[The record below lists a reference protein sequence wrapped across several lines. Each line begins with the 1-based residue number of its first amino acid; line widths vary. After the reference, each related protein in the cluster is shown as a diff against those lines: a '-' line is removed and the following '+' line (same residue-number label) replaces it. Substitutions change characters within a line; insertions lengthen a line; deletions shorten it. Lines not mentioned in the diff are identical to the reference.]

1 MDKQEERWKRRSEQ
15 HWTKD
20 ENAKLLRQRFN
31 EHVDGITIEMVEGAD
46 EVAKVANNEAKNKR
60 ADFEA
65 AGGYMVQ
72 GIAAGMRLNKQA
84 VISAAFEMVKATLDA
99 TNKASD
105 SHSHLDYLKRMRAI
119 ISQPVLPWASCA
131 T

>member
-1 MDKQEERWKRRSEQ
+1 
-15 HWTKD
+15 
-20 ENAKLLRQRFN
+20 
-31 EHVDGITIEMVEGAD
+31 MVEGAD